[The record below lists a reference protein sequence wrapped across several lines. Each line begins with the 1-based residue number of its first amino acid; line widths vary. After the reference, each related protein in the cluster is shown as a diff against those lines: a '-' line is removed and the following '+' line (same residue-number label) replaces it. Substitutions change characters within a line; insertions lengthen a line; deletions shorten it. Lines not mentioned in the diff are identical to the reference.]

1 MLKKRKRLIEKG
13 LKKIAK
19 MQNLSQNE
27 LIKLQ
32 KCMVNHEM
40 NLRESQKQE
49 ELKTMKK
56 WQKKS

>member
-1 MLKKRKRLIEKG
+1 MLIYCKIYLQMLKKRKRLIEKG

-19 MQNLSQNE
+19 MQYLSQNE

-40 NLRESQKQE
+40 NLRESQK
-49 ELKTMKK
+49 
-56 WQKKS
+56 